1 MKFNYR
7 VIDSTSRQRKGEIE
21 GDTLEKVAD
30 GLLSQ
35 GFTILELKPAGFGLK
50 SLKDFN
56 VGGIPFAEK
65 VIFMRQMS
73 FMISAGLPLTQ
84 ALEIARDQINNNSFK
99 SRIDQV
105 VKDISGGSPLSRS
118 FEKQGDTFDVVTRN
132 LLRAGEES
140 GKLDLIMTRVADDME
155 KKQEFRGKVTGA
167 MIYPLVI
174 LVAIVAVVIALL
186 VFMIPEMSK
195 LYEGSGA
202 KLPFLTQMIVDASNF
217 LTKGPGGIITLIVL
231 IGAGIAFWYY
241 RRTTSGRLVTDR
253 LILKIP
259 IIGNLLTKSN
269 VADFSRT
276 FAMLI
281 TAGVPILDAL
291 KLVGDSTN
299 NMLFRIEI
307 DEARKKVE
315 KGLPLSAPLLNG
327 VAFPK
332 LMGHMV
338 KVGEETG
345 KIDEVVAK
353 IGEQYAKE
361 VDMIASNLSRLMEP
375 VILIVMGVVVGGLA
389 LAVYLPVLSL
399 GSAIGG

>member
-1 MKFNYR
+1 MKFNYKI
-7 VIDSTSRQRKGEIE
+7 VDGTSRQRSGEIE
-21 GDTLEKVAD
+21 GESMEKVAD

-35 GFTILELKPAGFGLK
+35 GFTILELKPAGFNFDSFK
-50 SLKDFN
+50 N
-56 VGGIPFAEK
+56 INIGGIPFAEK
-65 VIFMRQMS
+65 VVFMRQMS

-84 ALEIARDQINNNSFK
+84 SLEIARDQINNNTFK
-99 SRIDQV
+99 TRIDQV
-105 VKDISGGSPLSRS
+105 IKDISGGAPLSRS
-118 FEKQGDTFDVVTRN
+118 FEKQGDTFDIVTRN
-132 LLRAGEES
+132 LLKAGEES
-140 GKLDLIMTRVADDME
+140 GKLDLIMNRVADDME

-167 MIYPLVI
+167 LIYPIVI
-174 LVAIVAVVIALL
+174 LIAIAAVVVALL

-195 LYEGSGA
+195 LYAGSNA
-202 KLPFLTQMIVDASNF
+202 KLPFITQLIVDASNF

-231 IGAGIAFWYY
+231 ICIGIGFWYY
-241 RRTTSGRLVTDR
+241 RKTTSGRLVTDK
-253 LILKIP
+253 LLLKIP
-259 IIGNLLTKSN
+259 IIGDLLVKSN
-269 VADFSRT
+269 VAEFSRT
-276 FAMLI
+276 FSMLI

-307 DEARKKVE
+307 DDARKKVE

-327 VAFPK
+327 TAFPK

-361 VDMIASNLSRLMEP
+361 VDMMTSNLSRLMEP

-389 LAVYLPVLSL
+389 LAVYLPILNL